1 MRIITLLVAIFLIGC
16 SSSVSEVP
24 TVEVV
29 QGKVLLPQGKPLKGG
44 RLMLRREGG
53 LNKPL
58 IANIDENG
66 TFKMNDDPSCP
77 VLEGN
82 YEVYLIFN
90 HTLEERKLARYV
102 PEKYRD
108 LGDEDSD
115 LRVTLRN
122 DNEKIIVKLK
132 RG

>member
-1 MRIITLLVAIFLIGC
+1 MRIITLLIAIFLIGC
-16 SSSVSEVP
+16 SSSVPEVP
-24 TVEVV
+24 TIEVV

-58 IANIDENG
+58 IANIDEDG
-66 TFKMNDDPSCP
+66 TFEMNDDPSCP

-82 YEVYLIFN
+82 YDVYLIFN
-90 HTLEERKLARYV
+90 HTPEERKLARYV

-115 LRVTLRN
+115 LRVALRN

-132 RG
+132 KS

>member
-1 MRIITLLVAIFLIGC
+1 MRIIALLIALFLVGC
-16 SSSVSEVP
+16 SSSAPEVP
-24 TVEVV
+24 TIEVV

-58 IANIDENG
+58 IANIDEDG
-66 TFKMNDDPSCP
+66 TFEMNDDPSCP
-77 VLEGN
+77 VFEGN

-115 LRVTLRN
+115 LRVALRN

-132 RG
+132 KS

>member
-1 MRIITLLVAIFLIGC
+1 MRIITLLVVLFLIGC
-16 SSSVSEVP
+16 SSSVPEVP
-24 TVEVV
+24 TIEVV

-58 IANIDENG
+58 IANIDEDG
-66 TFKMNDDPSCP
+66 TFEMNDDPSCP

-82 YEVYLIFN
+82 YDVYLIFN
-90 HTLEERKLARYV
+90 HTPEERKLARYV

-115 LRVTLRN
+115 LRVALRN

-132 RG
+132 KS

>member
-1 MRIITLLVAIFLIGC
+1 MRIITLLIAIFLIGC
-16 SSSVSEVP
+16 SSSVPEVP
-24 TVEVV
+24 TIEMV
-29 QGKVLLPQGKPLKGG
+29 QGKVLLPQGKPLNGG

-58 IANIDENG
+58 IANIDEDG

-115 LRVTLRN
+115 LRVALRN

-132 RG
+132 KG

>member
-1 MRIITLLVAIFLIGC
+1 MRIIALLIALFLAGC
-16 SSSVSEVP
+16 SSSAPEVP
-24 TVEVV
+24 TIEVV

-58 IANIDENG
+58 IANIDEDG
-66 TFKMNDDPSCP
+66 TFEMNDDPSCP

-82 YEVYLIFN
+82 YDVYLIFN
-90 HTLEERKLARYV
+90 HTPEERKLARYV

-115 LRVTLRN
+115 LRVALRN

-132 RG
+132 KS